1 MKKKTGLITTGI
13 VILLVLTSASSPVL
27 AATTIEEL
35 GHTWDNPY
43 FAIVADVNQP
53 TDASIHLV
61 EDLTTETAH
70 PVTIPSDINPD
81 FNNQFFF
88 SYINQSGMEV
98 GYLALERLA
107 KTTPIM
113 YNRTAPFQALFTH
126 FTNPAGADVF
136 VVVNFDGLI
145 AYSGGGAAARRLDP
159 TDEIYLGVTA
169 AGQGLHGF
177 LSFLLGIAALR
188 DGLPPEDF
196 RVPAWDVEPF
206 FEVTGDGYSFGMTYY
221 NLLVAWLDLSGTRED
236 EDVAKLAEN
245 LGPKVRAVSLFDNVT
260 YRYDVE
266 FNTNEETGITTAS
279 ISANYDFG
287 NTKMIGIGF
296 ENDPEAEDDEE
307 RIGELLKNVG
317 VEKGLSGH
325 VVNLTPNQPQSV
337 MVYSDD
343 LAKLRIRGPPD
354 GTPGFGLAVINS
366 ALILTVGDANILK
379 DNKTLEPDTAGDV
392 GSVAMV
398 VDGEKTFES
407 DYKTKGTYDLIW
419 ANGSRR
425 DNLPV
430 YNTII
435 PTGRRGFFIP
445 YFILQRLILVPW
457 LLVIA
462 KELSKQQPT
471 EKQITAEHYFIATQF
486 PAWSGGHII
495 HDPNFTAYSN
505 PEVVPETTTEA
516 PKTTTKAPETT
527 TETPLVSE
535 SSLPF
540 KLELLLSTIVGVP
553 ILLFGAK
560 HRKKRQ

>member
-1 MKKKTGLITTGI
+1 MKKKIGLITSLF
-13 VILLVLTSASSPVL
+13 VLLLVLTSASSPAL
-27 AATTIEEL
+27 AQTTIKDL
-35 GHTWDNPY
+35 GHSWDDNF

-53 TDASIHLV
+53 MDSIYLV
-61 EDLTTETAH
+61 KNLTRQSIAPTA
-70 PVTIPSDINPD
+70 TSDVKPLIN
-81 FNNQFFF
+81 NNFFL
-88 SYINQSGMEV
+88 SYINESGIEV
-98 GYLALERLA
+98 GYLALERRE
-107 KTTPIM
+107 KTANGP
-113 YNRTAPFQALFTH
+113 YNQTAPFQALFTH

-177 LSFLLGIAALR
+177 LSLLLGFAALR

-196 RVPAWDVEPF
+196 KVPAWNVEPF

-221 NLLVAWLDLSGTRED
+221 NLLVAWLDLSGTKED

-260 YRYDVE
+260 YRYNVG
-266 FNTNEETGITTAS
+266 FNTNEDTGITTAS

-296 ENDPEAEDDEE
+296 ENDPEAEDEEE

-317 VEKGLSGH
+317 AEKELSGH
-325 VVNLTPNQPQSV
+325 VVNLTPLQKGSV

-343 LAKLRIRGPPD
+343 LAKLRIHGPRD
-354 GTPGFGLAVINS
+354 DTPGFGLAVINS
-366 ALILTVGDANILK
+366 ATIITIGEVTIEKDGKILNPAAA
-379 DNKTLEPDTAGDV
+379 EDV
-392 GSVAMV
+392 GSVTMV
-398 VDGEKTFES
+398 VNEEKTFET
-407 DYKTKGTYDLIW
+407 DYKTKGTYDLLW

-430 YNTII
+430 FNTII
-435 PTGRRGFFIP
+435 PTGRRGFHTP

-462 KELSKQQPT
+462 KELSKQQPS

-505 PEVVPETTTEA
+505 PEAVPPETTSE
-516 PKTTTKAPETT
+516 APETT
-527 TETPLVSE
+527 SEKPQVSE
-535 SSLPF
+535 FSLPF
-540 KLELLLSTIVGVP
+540 EFELLLSTIVGVP
-553 ILLFGAK
+553 ILLLRA
-560 HRKKRQ
+560 KRQK